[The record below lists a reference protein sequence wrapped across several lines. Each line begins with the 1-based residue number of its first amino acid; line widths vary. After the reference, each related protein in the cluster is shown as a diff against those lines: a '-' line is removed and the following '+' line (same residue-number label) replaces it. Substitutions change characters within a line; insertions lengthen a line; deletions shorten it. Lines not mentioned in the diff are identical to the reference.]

1 MSTVDTSSFKFT
13 LYAGMSTAAAAEV
26 QQQQMIKPEFFMTP
40 SNTRA
45 WIPMSS
51 SAAEALERARWG
63 AEERGEM
70 NLRPKH
76 DFRIV
81 QIDFTAH
88 GFGYFY
94 GTSVLTTRDWQTYR
108 FHGDIATLVRSNND
122 DILVSLT
129 AFFEVL

>member
-1 MSTVDTSSFKFT
+1 
-13 LYAGMSTAAAAEV
+13 MSTAAAAEA
-26 QQQQMIKPEFFMTP
+26 QQQDMLKPELFMKP
-40 SNTRA
+40 SNERA
-45 WIPMSS
+45 WIPMST
-51 SAAEALERARWG
+51 SAAEAMVRARRG

-81 QIDFTAH
+81 QIDFTAL